1 MKKSTLRVV
10 NSAATW
16 HNFQSKLKK
25 KKKRKTCFEKISYI
39 FSKNGKI
46 KISDISGNRTF

>member
-25 KKKRKTCFEKISYI
+25 KKKKKPEKPVFRNFRSELARPEKQKFIL
-39 FSKNGKI
+39 FL
-46 KISDISGNRTF
+46 